1 MRTTAQNAG
10 SDLHRLLQNIKKD
23 HPEFG
28 LDTLYNEAL
37 DTKEKV
43 NAVQQEYSKKA
54 LEAQRELFNELPPP
68 NSPERKR
75 LVLDYLFCKEV
86 ASAGYS
92 DIDDNTHKAMGDAY
106 KISEKYGAMFP
117 EYDMTGT
124 GFYDNRI
131 VSTPNSAILDQETMT
146 LRANIINATN
156 DLELMLRQSNFTAV
170 EGIIAADG
178 LDELK
183 KNSKACIERSVE
195 YLKMVNAKDIDTINE
210 VMKVTSDGS
219 FEKKFAYT
227 PPSNYAK
234 DLRSKNDKYDQKL
247 AGLSKDIDEFAKKA
261 YPDRYADT
269 FDPKKLLNDAVALLG
284 SDRRLHINSKEIKK
298 AREDA
303 QLLKQAMNSSRSEN
317 VMEDPKVREAL
328 LNAYKSSIKYKTVKK
343 TDAKVA
349 LDDHTWTPKSEMGKN
364 RYKGV
369 SIIEDLAREYIP
381 DEIARLANEE
391 IKAEEAA
398 TAQQTIKQ
406 YADKELEGYEL
417 TDTHMKNA
425 QARLKAKAEE
435 AAGADT
441 GRSPSL
447 AEIPVG
453 ASALSDEL
461 AHVIAANL
469 LRRSYDQIPDG
480 VDLVDDY
487 EAKYGELIENTK
499 KDIQERDDFKAMVEK
514 LTPEEAVK
522 LGLTKDGKGL
532 MLKLA
537 ETSRSLLKEEKEAGM
552 QKGAQEKQLDHL
564 PQNGPRSF

>member
-75 LVLDYLFCKEV
+75 LVLDHLFCKEV

-131 VSTPNSAILDQETMT
+131 VSTPNSAILNQETMT

-195 YLKMVNAKDIDTINE
+195 
-210 VMKVTSDGS
+210 
-219 FEKKFAYT
+219 
-227 PPSNYAK
+227 
-234 DLRSKNDKYDQKL
+234 
-247 AGLSKDIDEFAKKA
+247 
-261 YPDRYADT
+261 
-269 FDPKKLLNDAVALLG
+269 
-284 SDRRLHINSKEIKK
+284 
-298 AREDA
+298 
-303 QLLKQAMNSSRSEN
+303 
-317 VMEDPKVREAL
+317 
-328 LNAYKSSIKYKTVKK
+328 
-343 TDAKVA
+343 
-349 LDDHTWTPKSEMGKN
+349 
-364 RYKGV
+364 
-369 SIIEDLAREYIP
+369 
-381 DEIARLANEE
+381 
-391 IKAEEAA
+391 
-398 TAQQTIKQ
+398 
-406 YADKELEGYEL
+406 
-417 TDTHMKNA
+417 
-425 QARLKAKAEE
+425 
-435 AAGADT
+435 
-441 GRSPSL
+441 
-447 AEIPVG
+447 
-453 ASALSDEL
+453 
-461 AHVIAANL
+461 
-469 LRRSYDQIPDG
+469 
-480 VDLVDDY
+480 
-487 EAKYGELIENTK
+487 
-499 KDIQERDDFKAMVEK
+499 
-514 LTPEEAVK
+514 
-522 LGLTKDGKGL
+522 
-532 MLKLA
+532 
-537 ETSRSLLKEEKEAGM
+537 
-552 QKGAQEKQLDHL
+552 
-564 PQNGPRSF
+564 